1 MATRITR
8 PEFEAF
14 VHPLIRDIVE
24 ATEKYNLPE
33 NAKKWFSDVS
43 DGLITGIFIF
53 MFKYLSMDPWHSHST
68 PMSSVVK

>member
-14 VHPLIRDIVE
+14 IHPLIQDILA

-43 DGLITGIFIF
+43 DRYIEIAHL
-53 MFKYLSMDPWHSHST
+53 
-68 PMSSVVK
+68 

>member
-14 VHPLIRDIVE
+14 VHPLIQDLLA

-43 DGLITGIFIF
+43 DGYIQIAHLYSIANQGI
-53 MFKYLSMDPWHSHST
+53 MYSHST
-68 PMSSVVK
+68 PISSAVK

>member
-14 VHPLIRDIVE
+14 VHPLIKDIVE

-33 NAKKWFSDVS
+33 NAKKWFSDVG
-43 DGLITGIFIF
+43 DGLITGIFFIHVQI
-53 MFKYLSMDPWHSHST
+53 LT
-68 PMSSVVK
+68 N